1 MTSIFSKV
9 ISGEIA
15 GYKIYE
21 DEFVCAFLDIHPI
34 QKGHTLVVPKQEV
47 SDLFMLDE
55 KIYDK
60 VMHRVRYVAQI
71 LKAKFDCTRV
81 CILVEG
87 YDIPHAHVHL
97 IPTNKPE
104 DFDKKFA
111 HPATKEELEEVQKM
125 LCH

>member
-9 ISGEIA
+9 IAGEIA

-71 LKAKFDCTRV
+71 LKAKFDCARV